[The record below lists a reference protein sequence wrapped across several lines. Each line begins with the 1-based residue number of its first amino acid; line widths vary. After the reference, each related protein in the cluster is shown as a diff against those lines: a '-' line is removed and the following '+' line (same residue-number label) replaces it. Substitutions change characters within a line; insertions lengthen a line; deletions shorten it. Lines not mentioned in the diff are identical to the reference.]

1 MDKGV
6 DGRRISSMV
15 MMTGRKAGGK
25 A

>member
-6 DGRRISSMV
+6 DGRRISFV
-15 MMTGRKAGGK
+15 GMMMGCNEGGI